1 MSKVCAITGKR
12 PMSGNNVSHANNKT
26 RRRFE
31 PNLQWKRLW
40 LPSEKRW
47 VRLRLTAKAMK
58 IINKR
63 GIESVV
69 AELRRKGT
77 KV

>member
-1 MSKVCAITGKR
+1 MAQVCVVTGKK

-26 RRRFE
+26 RRVFNLNLHNKRFWVE
-31 PNLQWKRLW
+31 TEN
-40 LPSEKRW
+40 RW
-47 VRLRLTAKAMK
+47 VRLRVSGKGVK

-63 GIESVV
+63 GIDSVL
-69 AELRRKGT
+69 AELRAKGI

>member
-1 MSKVCAITGKR
+1 MAKVCVVTGKK

-31 PNLQWKRLW
+31 PNLQDKRFW
-40 LPSEKRW
+40 VPSEKRW
-47 VRLRLTAKAMK
+47 VKLRVSASAIRTITKV
-58 IINKR
+58 
-63 GIESVV
+63 GIERV
-69 AELRRKGT
+69 LRDMRAQGQ

>member
-1 MSKVCAITGKR
+1 MAKVCVVTGKK

-31 PNLQWKRLW
+31 PNLQDKRFW

-47 VRLRLTAKAMK
+47 IRLRVSAKAIK
-58 IINKR
+58 IINKK
-63 GIESVV
+63 GIESVL
-69 AELRRKGT
+69 AGMRKQAKKG
-77 KV
+77 

>member
-1 MSKVCAITGKR
+1 MAQVCVVTGKK

-26 RRRFE
+26 RRVFNLNLHDKRFWVE
-31 PNLQWKRLW
+31 TEN
-40 LPSEKRW
+40 RW
-47 VRLRLTAKAMK
+47 VRLKVSAKGIK

-63 GIESVV
+63 GIDSVLS
-69 AELRRKGT
+69 ELRGKGV

>member
-1 MSKVCAITGKR
+1 MAKVCVVTGKR

-31 PNLQWKRLW
+31 PNLHDKRFW
-40 LPSEKRW
+40 VPSEKRW
-47 VRLRLTAKAMK
+47 IKLRVSAKAIK

-63 GIESVV
+63 GIESVL
-69 AELRRKGT
+69 AEMRKDGK

>member
-1 MSKVCAITGKR
+1 MAKVCVVTGKK

-31 PNLQWKRLW
+31 PNLQDKRFW
-40 LPSEKRW
+40 VASEKRW
-47 VRLRLTAKAMK
+47 VKLKVSTSAIRTITKV
-58 IINKR
+58 
-63 GIESVV
+63 GIERVLKDMR
-69 AELRRKGT
+69 AKGQ

>member
-1 MSKVCAITGKR
+1 MAKVCVLTGKR
-12 PMSGNNVSHANNKT
+12 PMSGNNVSHANNRT

-69 AELRRKGT
+69 AELRRNGV

>member
-1 MSKVCAITGKR
+1 MAKVCVVTGKK

-31 PNLQWKRLW
+31 PNLQDKRFW

-47 VRLRLTAKAMK
+47 IRLRVSAKGIK
-58 IINKR
+58 IINKK
-63 GIESVV
+63 GIESVL
-69 AELRRKGT
+69 AGMRKQD
-77 KV
+77 K

>member
-1 MSKVCAITGKR
+1 MAKVCVVTGKK

-31 PNLQWKRLW
+31 PNLHVKRFW

-47 VRLRLTAKAMK
+47 VKMKVSAKAIK
-58 IINKR
+58 IITKVGIERVIADMRKR
-63 GIESVV
+63 GEKI
-69 AELRRKGT
+69 
-77 KV
+77 

>member
-1 MSKVCAITGKR
+1 
-12 PMSGNNVSHANNKT
+12 MSGNNVSHANNKT

-31 PNLQWKRLW
+31 PNLQWKRFW
-40 LPSEKRW
+40 VPSEKRF
-47 VRLRLTAKAMK
+47 VKLRVSAKAVK

-69 AELRRKGT
+69 AELRRKGV
-77 KV
+77 KLS

>member
-1 MSKVCAITGKR
+1 MAKVCVVTGKR

-31 PNLQWKRLW
+31 PNLHDKRFW
-40 LPSEKRW
+40 IPSEKRW
-47 VRLRLTAKAMK
+47 IKLRVSAKAIK

-63 GIESVV
+63 GIESVL
-69 AELRRKGT
+69 AEMRKDGK

>member
-1 MSKVCAITGKR
+1 MAKVCVVTGKK

-31 PNLQWKRLW
+31 PNLQQKRFW
-40 LPSEKRW
+40 VPSEKRF
-47 VRLRLTAKAMK
+47 VRLRVTAKAIK
-58 IINKR
+58 IISKK
-63 GIESVV
+63 GIERVL
-69 AELRRKGT
+69 ADLRKDGV

>member
-1 MSKVCAITGKR
+1 
-12 PMSGNNVSHANNKT
+12 MSGNNVSHANNKT

-31 PNLQWKRLW
+31 PNLHDKRFW
-40 LPSEKRW
+40 VPSEKRW
-47 VRLRLTAKAMK
+47 VKLRVSAKAIK

-63 GIESVV
+63 GIESVL
-69 AELRRKGT
+69 AEMRKDGK

>member
-1 MSKVCAITGKR
+1 
-12 PMSGNNVSHANNKT
+12 MSGNNVSHANNKT

-31 PNLQWKRLW
+31 PNLHDKRFW
-40 LPSEKRW
+40 VSSEKRW
-47 VRLRLTAKAMK
+47 VRLRVSAKAIK

-63 GIESVV
+63 GIDSVL
-69 AELRRKGT
+69 AEMRKDGK

>member
-1 MSKVCAITGKR
+1 MAKVCVVTGKR

-31 PNLQWKRLW
+31 PNLQVKRFW
-40 LPSEKRW
+40 VPSEKRW
-47 VRLRLTAKAMK
+47 VKMKVSAKVIK
-58 IINKR
+58 IISKIGIDRVLADMRKR
-63 GIESVV
+63 GQ
-69 AELRRKGT
+69 

>member
-1 MSKVCAITGKR
+1 MAKVCALTGKR

-31 PNLQWKRLW
+31 PNLQWKRIW

-47 VRLRLTAKAMK
+47 IRLRLSAKAMK

-63 GIESVV
+63 GVESVV
-69 AELRRKGT
+69 AEMRRNGV